1 VCQASGH
8 ARAHR
13 GQRGVDTRMVGR
25 ISIHALLIMVWV
37 AAMWA
42 IGPERI
48 IGFKHSSAV
57 MALAT
62 SGVMLAAAI
71 GVNSAWN
78 RRFGYAIGPGSF
90 S

>member
-1 VCQASGH
+1 
-8 ARAHR
+8 
-13 GQRGVDTRMVGR
+13 MN
-25 ISIHALLIMVWV
+25 ALLVVVWV

-48 IGFKHSSAV
+48 IGFQHISAL

-78 RRFGYAIGPGSF
+78 RRFG
-90 S
+90 

>member
-1 VCQASGH
+1 VIGK
-8 ARAHR
+8 
-13 GQRGVDTRMVGR
+13 
-25 ISIHALLIMVWV
+25 ISINALLIVVWV
-37 AAMWA
+37 VAMWA

-48 IGFKHSSAV
+48 IGFKHISAL

-78 RRFGYAIGPGSF
+78 RRFG
-90 S
+90 

>member
-1 VCQASGH
+1 
-8 ARAHR
+8 
-13 GQRGVDTRMVGR
+13 MIGR
-25 ISIHALLIMVWV
+25 ISMNALLVVVWV

-48 IGFKHSSAV
+48 IGFQHISAL

-78 RRFGYAIGPGSF
+78 RRFG
-90 S
+90 